1 MRKTRS
7 DNLKVKSLQ
16 KFELCV
22 QARLRIVQLNLHD
35 MFVNT
40 GVVLQLQHWAKLLL
54 NSKMFK
60 TRLNKLF
67 LI

>member
-22 QARLRIVQLNLHD
+22 QARLIKDSPIEAD

-40 GVVLQLQHWAKLLL
+40 GVVFQLQHWAKLLL